1 MRQMTLTGPNVTL
14 IPSSSQNTPPH
25 TAFTASATYSV
36 TKGVSQPAAGGD
48 YQTCGTGTWTVTVSP
63 APTGEAGPGDVCGPT
78 VETPAINLSGETP
91 SFQYHVK
98 NAAQSPSGSVGPF
111 HCVFTTEFQ
120 NQWNLADNNQC
131 PQPTLLPHAGNDV
144 GVPS

>member
-48 YQTCGTGTWTVTVSP
+48 YQTCGTGTWTVSGANSYTGGTTLNAGQITLGNNAGLGAGGLTPVSF
-63 APTGEAGPGDVCGPT
+63 A
-78 VETPAINLSGETP
+78 LSGP
-91 SFQYHVK
+91 AWPPPAF
-98 NAAQSPSGSVGPF
+98 
-111 HCVFTTEFQ
+111 
-120 NQWNLADNNQC
+120 
-131 PQPTLLPHAGNDV
+131 
-144 GVPS
+144 